1 MTCYDL
7 YQKALQTK
15 GFSAII
21 KELNI
26 VSGTAKRWE
35 SLQNVP
41 EQYKIDLMRL
51 CEIPIDYSQLSAR
64 EKDQFFTPEKT
75 AENCIDILY
84 NIIEENGIDINE
96 YIFIEPSAGKGV
108 FLNYLPENTLAFD
121 IEKFDNR
128 VQVQD
133 FFTWQPEQDKKYIV
147 VGNPPFGLRGQ
158 KALKFINKSLTFA
171 DFCAFILPPLFDS
184 DGRGT
189 PKKRIN
195 GNLLYTG
202 QCDSK
207 YNYPD
212 GTATTVAT
220 IFQIWTSLKNLGEEI
235 KPNEK
240 PIGFQI
246 YSLSDGGTPGSTR
259 NKDKL
264 YICDYYLPSTCFG
277 ENNVH
282 LYDNFEDLPQRRGY
296 GIIVSD
302 NTLREKIQ
310 TIDWSKI
317 SFYST
322 NGASNL
328 RSSLIIN
335 AINN

>member
-1 MTCYDL
+1 
-7 YQKALQTK
+7 
-15 GFSAII
+15 
-21 KELNI
+21 
-26 VSGTAKRWE
+26 
-35 SLQNVP
+35 
-41 EQYKIDLMRL
+41 MRL

-75 AENCIDILY
+75 AKNCIDILY

>member
-1 MTCYDL
+1 
-7 YQKALQTK
+7 
-15 GFSAII
+15 
-21 KELNI
+21 
-26 VSGTAKRWE
+26 
-35 SLQNVP
+35 
-41 EQYKIDLMRL
+41 MRL
-51 CEIPIDYSQLSAR
+51 CEIPIDYSQLSVR

-84 NIIEENGIDINE
+84 NTMEENGIDINE

-240 PIGFQI
+240 PVGFQI

>member
-1 MTCYDL
+1 
-7 YQKALQTK
+7 
-15 GFSAII
+15 
-21 KELNI
+21 
-26 VSGTAKRWE
+26 
-35 SLQNVP
+35 
-41 EQYKIDLMRL
+41 MRL
-51 CEIPIDYSQLSAR
+51 CEIPIDYSQLSVR

-84 NIIEENGIDINE
+84 NTMEENGIDINE